1 MPDAYQFP
9 RKTVDGMS
17 DGHRDVMRLTLD
29 EKQMEGLKGIAADTH
44 ITVGALIQGIWGM
57 LVCKYSGQSEAIWGS
72 VTSGRSVPISD
83 VEKMV
88 GLFINT
94 MPMILRLEDET
105 PLPEQI
111 KKLGVDLFQAEFNS
125 SVQLSEISVGRE
137 ALFNYIFA
145 FENLEFA
152 DMIEGVFLM
161 G

>member
-1 MPDAYQFP
+1 
-9 RKTVDGMS
+9 
-17 DGHRDVMRLTLD
+17 
-29 EKQMEGLKGIAADTH
+29 
-44 ITVGALIQGIWGM
+44 M

-137 ALFNYIFA
+137 ALF
-145 FENLEFA
+145 
-152 DMIEGVFLM
+152 
-161 G
+161 